1 MEKPELIIIGCVL
14 ICFAGYLFYRWY
26 VLRKKIIDI
35 LNTPTSKISSLLGAT
50 KGSGK
55 MVEIKGKIIANDE
68 ILRSPHTNRECV
80 YYHSTEKDK
89 IRKIYQESGRHT
101 KKTRIYFNTT
111 ADLKSDRVFYIDDTT
126 GRIAIDPEG
135 AEVDGQVVLKKL
147 EPVGMGESSSW
158 LGNMFE
164 PCGEKIIGTL
174 KEEQILPPNRY
185 AYVIG
190 ELFVG
195 KKGPF
200 LASTPTKDKTFLISL
215 KSEESLVGDGKKELN
230 YLTLGWATFT
240 TAGIILIGTAL
251 Y

>member
-1 MEKPELIIIGCVL
+1 MDKPELLITGCVL
-14 ICFAGYLFYRWY
+14 IGFAVYFFYRWFN
-26 VLRKKIIDI
+26 LRKKIVDI
-35 LNTPTSKISSLLGAT
+35 LVTPTSKISSLLAAG

-55 MVEIKGKIIANDE
+55 MVEIKGKIVAGEE
-68 ILRSPHTNRECV
+68 IQKSPFTNRECV

-89 IRKIYQESGRHT
+89 IRVIYQNSGRSQKHT
-101 KKTRIYFNTT
+101 KIRYETST
-111 ADLKSDRVFYIDDTT
+111 DLKSDKIFYIDDTT

-147 EPVGMGESSSW
+147 EPIGLSETSGW

-164 PCGEKIIGTL
+164 PCGEKIVGVL
-174 KEEQILPPNRY
+174 KEEQILPANRR

-200 LASTPTKDKTFLISL
+200 LASSPARDKTFMISL
-215 KSEESLVGDGKKELN
+215 KSEEDLIGEGKTEMN
-230 YLTLGWATFT
+230 YLTLGWATFA
-240 TAGIILIGTAL
+240 TAGIILIGTAI
-251 Y
+251 